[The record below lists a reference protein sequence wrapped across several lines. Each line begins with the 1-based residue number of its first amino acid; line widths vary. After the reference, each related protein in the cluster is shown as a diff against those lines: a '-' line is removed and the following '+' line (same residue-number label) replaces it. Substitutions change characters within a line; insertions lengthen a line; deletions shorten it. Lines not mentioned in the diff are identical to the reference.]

1 MRPLEHL
8 SAVALLVVAAVGV
21 RPIPP
26 AASLALR
33 FCTGAQALTDDGMDG
48 ETLAND
54 TVVLT
59 FDQGPA
65 ERTWELS
72 DYLHQ
77 EGIAATFFVNG
88 KSVDGR
94 EWALQKM
101 MDDGHLIG
109 NLTETHAALTNLTT
123 DEIIDEVARTDAKIL
138 PFVPGGKFFLRAPY
152 SAWTSNERKA
162 LDGSSMK
169 KYVGPIAWDIG
180 STLTHTSG
188 ADFECWSD
196 EHQLDAETCGDLY
209 FAEITTKKKG
219 IVLMHDGP
227 LDAPNGPTV
236 DMVKYLVPKLKA
248 AGFKFA
254 RVDQLPRRSRR
265 RTSCRPTGLRRA
277 RRRPRPQRRR
287 TIRVT
292 GVAEAHRS
300 RRLFLNSGYPTAYA
314 RRHG

>member
-1 MRPLEHL
+1 MRNLQHL
-8 SAVALLVVAAVGV
+8 CAVALLAATAAATAAGCA
-21 RPIPP
+21 PDPP
-26 AASLALR
+26 SGAPALR
-33 FCTGAQALTDDGMDG
+33 FCAGAQALTDDGIDG
-48 ETLAND
+48 ETLANK

-77 EGIAATFFVNG
+77 EGVVATFFVNG
-88 KSVDGR
+88 KNVDGR

-109 NLTETHAALTNLTT
+109 NLTESHAALTNLITS
-123 DEIIDEVARTDAKIL
+123 EIIDEVARTDAKIL

-152 SAWTSNERKA
+152 AAWTANERKA
-162 LDGSSMK
+162 LDGSTMK
-169 KYVGPIAWDIG
+169 KYVGPIGWDIG
-180 STLTHTSG
+180 GSLTDKTG
-188 ADFECWSD
+188 ADFECWD
-196 EHQLDAETCGDLY
+196 DAHHLDAEACGDLY

-248 AGFKFA
+248 AGFTFA
-254 RVDQLPRRSRR
+254 RVDQVPAPKPPQNELPPEAPAPSSGQEDGKAQGAAASTDPCHGRR
-265 RTSCRPTGLRRA
+265 
-277 RRRPRPQRRR
+277 
-287 TIRVT
+287 
-292 GVAEAHRS
+292 
-300 RRLFLNSGYPTAYA
+300 
-314 RRHG
+314 

>member
-1 MRPLEHL
+1 MRMFEHL
-8 SAVALLVVAAVGV
+8 CAVALLAVAAVGCA
-21 RPIPP
+21 PDAPAGPP
-26 AASLALR
+26 ALR
-33 FCTGAQALTDDGMDG
+33 FCTGAQALTDDGVDG
-48 ETLAND
+48 ETLANG

-72 DYLHQ
+72 DFLHQ

-88 KSVDGR
+88 RNVDGR

-109 NLTETHAALTNLTT
+109 NLTETHTALTDLTT
-123 DEIIDEVARTDAKIL
+123 DEIIGEVAQTDAKLL

-152 SAWTSNERKA
+152 SAWTANERKA
-162 LDGSSMK
+162 LEGSAMK
-169 KYVGPIAWDIG
+169 KYVGPIGWDIG
-180 STLTHTSG
+180 SKLSDQSG
-188 ADFECWSD
+188 ADFECWDD

-209 FAEITTKKKG
+209 FAEITAKKKG

-248 AGFKFA
+248 AGFTFA
-254 RVDQLPRRSRR
+254 RVDQLPPPKPPQNELPPDAPSAPAAEPGATSPPPSNDPCQGRR
-265 RTSCRPTGLRRA
+265 
-277 RRRPRPQRRR
+277 
-287 TIRVT
+287 
-292 GVAEAHRS
+292 
-300 RRLFLNSGYPTAYA
+300 
-314 RRHG
+314 